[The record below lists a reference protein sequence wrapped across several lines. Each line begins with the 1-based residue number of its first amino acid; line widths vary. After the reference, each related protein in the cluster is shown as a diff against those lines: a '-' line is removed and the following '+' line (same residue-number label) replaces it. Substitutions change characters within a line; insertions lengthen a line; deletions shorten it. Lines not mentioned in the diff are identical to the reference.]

1 MRIRVV
7 APPGSIFMSAVMQDQ
22 VEHFL
27 RTGQHDL
34 MFPGWPGNDIIDRMK
49 RGDAVLRE
57 ALVAQVRQ
65 RMQGR
70 TAPSVPED
78 IALIELTKTRV
89 EPMVRGLF
97 PAREQEIVLRVLER
111 SIVFLTTH
119 NIERLLTETP
129 WANTA
134 WTLANLYLNGARAEL
149 LSEDAPRIVGLSEET
164 TCYVSPAYFHESDPF
179 ADFIVHEAA
188 HIFHNCKRRTIGL
201 PYTRRREWLL
211 EIEFRKR
218 ETFAYACEAYR
229 RILERGSRPADR
241 RRALDELANV
251 PMPPDE
257 RVDADEYLD
266 ILADAV
272 AARNGWRRILERCA
286 PEKQP
291 RRGAFP
297 TLGAK
302 GEIQIQGPGEPPE
315 R

>member
-1 MRIRVV
+1 
-7 APPGSIFMSAVMQDQ
+7 MQDQ

-34 MFPGWPGNDIIDRMK
+34 MFPGWPGKDILDCMQ
-49 RGDAVLRE
+49 RGNAALRK
-57 ALVAQVRQ
+57 ALVAEVRQ

-78 IALIELTKTRV
+78 IALIDFTRARID
-89 EPMVRGLF
+89 PMVRGLF
-97 PAREQEIVLRVLER
+97 HAREQETVLGLLER
-111 SIVFLTTH
+111 SVVFLTPC
-119 NIERLLTETP
+119 NIERVLTEISGP
-129 WANTA
+129 GTA
-134 WTLANLYLNGARAEL
+134 WRLANLYLDSADAVL

-229 RILERGSRPADR
+229 RILERGSRSADR
-241 RRALDELANV
+241 RRALDKLENG

-266 ILADAV
+266 ILAEAV

-286 PEKQP
+286 PEKLP
-291 RRGAFP
+291 RWAAFP
-297 TLGAK
+297 PLG
-302 GEIQIQGPGEPPE
+302 
-315 R
+315 